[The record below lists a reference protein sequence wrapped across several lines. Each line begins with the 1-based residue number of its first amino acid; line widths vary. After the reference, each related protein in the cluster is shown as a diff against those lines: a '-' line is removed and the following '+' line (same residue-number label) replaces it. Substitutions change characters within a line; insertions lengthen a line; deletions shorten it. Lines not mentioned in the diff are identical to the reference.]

1 MELKKYQQ
9 TSLDEL
15 EKYITGIRKQKT
27 EDAARLAFYLQ
38 TNKPYNLIPEI
49 GNNPF
54 VCIKVPTGG
63 GKTLIASYSVGLI
76 FRDYLSER
84 NDKGLVIWFVPS
96 DAIRTQTLDNLKNR
110 KHAYREVL
118 DQRFN
123 NAVKVFDLSEAK
135 LISKSDLEENI
146 CIIVATLSSFRR
158 KDKEWLKVYQDNGA
172 LMNHF
177 EELESKDFDFLD
189 KDKEGEIIF
198 SLANVI
204 KLHNPLVIVDEGHNI
219 HTNTRTESG
228 SPLSFEMLKG
238 LNPSFVLEFTA
249 TPKGQ
254 SNVLVNISAKELK
267 EAKMIKM
274 PIYLV
279 NKTPWP
285 ETIYEGIAKLE
296 ELEKATKKNKG
307 EYIRPI
313 MLLQAEQ
320 EKESDK
326 KVYVEKIKKF
336 LTEEAKIPE
345 EQIAIKTSKRDEL
358 PKMEELL
365 NRKSPI
371 RYIITVN
378 ALREGWDCPFAYILV
393 SVSNLGARLSVEQ
406 TIGRIMRLPYA
417 KEKSYPILNSAYI
430 FASTRSFSQTSESVI
445 KGLQENGYEDILP
458 MTGGVSVAANEYRRK
473 INDKNIVVPFLNIK
487 DGNIFRKLDYLGD
500 LIGDAQILEQKNM
513 DINFQIVEDTPIM
526 KIDIGKEG
534 ELIRDAAGKL
544 KLIYHYKDFTKEDLL
559 AWFRVKIQRGFI
571 SMSEMNNYLE
581 RIINKLLEAHNL
593 SKLSVYRYQIKEA
606 IERKIDE
613 IVNEFTGKKFEELEN
628 NKLLSTTG
636 EIFSFGDH
644 INLIDICSNSFLK
657 NLYEK
662 AGKMN
667 KEELDLAFQI
677 DSLSNIYWWFRNPE
691 KAGFYIQG
699 WLKNKFY
706 PDFVVKTKKGNYVV
720 LEYKGAQFEEAKDT
734 KYKNDIGKKWQ
745 ELSDGKYYFEL
756 VDKKNIDK
764 IIDKISRL

>member
-1 MELKKYQQ
+1 MELKRYQQ
-9 TSLDEL
+9 ISLDEL
-15 EKYITGIRKQKT
+15 EKYIAEMKKYDSEKAAGIAFMIRTDKQ
-27 EDAARLAFYLQ
+27 YHWV
-38 TNKPYNLIPEI
+38 PEI
-49 GNNPF
+49 DRNPF

-76 FRDYLSER
+76 FKDYLSER
-84 NDKGLVIWFVPS
+84 NDKGLAIWFVPS

-123 NAVKVFDLSEAK
+123 NAIKVFDLSEAK
-135 LISKSDLEENI
+135 SISKSDLEENI

-158 KDKEWLKVYQDNGA
+158 RDKEWLKVYQDNGA

-177 EELESKDFDFLD
+177 EGLESKDFDFLD
-189 KDKEGEIIF
+189 KDQEGEIIF
-198 SLANVI
+198 SLANII

-219 HTNTRTESG
+219 QTE
-228 SPLSFEMLKG
+228 LSFDMIKG

-274 PIYLV
+274 PIYLA
-279 NKTPWP
+279 NKTPWQ

-326 KVYVEKIKKF
+326 KVYVDRIKKF
-336 LTEEAKIPE
+336 LTEDAKIPE

-365 NRKSPI
+365 NKKSPI

-417 KEKSYPILNSAYI
+417 KEKSDPILNSAYI
-430 FASTRSFSQTSESVI
+430 FASTRSFSQASELVI
-445 KGLQENGYEDILP
+445 NGLQENGYEDIIP
-458 MTGGVSVAANEYRRK
+458 MTGGVSLAANEYKRK
-473 INDKNIVVPFLNIK
+473 INDKNIAVPFLNIK

-500 LIGDAQILEQKNM
+500 LIGDAPILEQKNM
-513 DINFQIVEDTPIM
+513 DINFKIVKDTPIM

-534 ELIRDAAGKL
+534 ELTRDAAGKL

-613 IVNEFTGKKFEELEN
+613 IVNEFTKKKFEELEN
-628 NKLLSTTG
+628 NKLLFTTG
-636 EIFSFGDH
+636 GIFSFGDH
-644 INLIDICSNSFLK
+644 INLIDICPNSFLK

-667 KEELDLAFQI
+667 KEELDLAFQT

-691 KAGFYIQG
+691 KTGFYVQG

-706 PDFVVKTKKGNYVV
+706 PDFVVKTKKGNYIV

-764 IIDKISRL
+764 IIDKISKL